1 MSAQFLSKH
10 SFVRSLSCFF
20 LFIVMVSLTVSLA
33 SCGRKSAV
41 KPPEEGAPGPV
52 IFPRLEA
59 RSNSV
64 LLLWLP
70 PKETAG
76 GDEIVDD
83 LQYEI
88 LRRPVGKDVFERFDE
103 IAIIE
108 TDSSEETPANK
119 SFEYEDFDIQ
129 QGKQYEYLIV
139 PRDSYGYEGIP
150 DIRLRVTFIGAASVV
165 ETLPFFEDEE
175 DEDDDAS

>member
-1 MSAQFLSKH
+1 MNNP
-10 SFVRSLSCFF
+10 FF
-20 LFIVMVSLTVSLA
+20 LKYSLLKALSGLFLVLAMASLTVSLS
-33 SCGRKSAV
+33 SCGRKSGV

-70 PKETAG
+70 PRETAG

-83 LQYEI
+83 LRYEI
-88 LRRPVGKDVFERFDE
+88 LRRPVGKDVFQRFDE

-108 TDSSEETPANK
+108 TDSSEERPANK

-150 DIRLRVTFIGAASVV
+150 DVRLRVTFIGAASVV

-175 DEDDDAS
+175 DDDA